1 MKKLLIAGTAL
12 AVLIATPALAADMAL
27 KAPPPPPAPVWSWTG
42 FYVGGNAGYGWGDAN
57 DKMTLGGLWPT
68 DGSGDNLFVGPL
80 GNHRLRPNGFT
91 GGVEAGYNYQTGRW
105 VWGIEADW
113 DYFGLKKNFSA
124 TTNAA
129 SGDSYAFASSYKSNW
144 LVTVRPRL
152 GYAFDRFLV
161 YATGGLAIADQTFS
175 QNITQLNIA
184 FTEGGSVS
192 KTTAGWTVGA
202 GTEYALDNHWSVK
215 AEYLYVDPGSVSF
228 SSAGVTSPTCG
239 CIGGN
244 LYNATHS
251 AHLEANIVR
260 GGINYKF
267 W

>member
-1 MKKLLIAGTAL
+1 MKQLATAIAAIALIG
-12 AVLIATPALAADMAL
+12 TPAVAADMAV
-27 KAPPPPPAPVWSWTG
+27 KAPPRPPAPIPVFSWTG
-42 FYVGGNAGYGWGDAN
+42 FYVGGNAGYGWVDAN
-57 DKMTLGGLWPT
+57 DEMTLGGDWLT
-68 DGSGDNLFVGPL
+68 DGTGDNLFVDPL

-91 GGVEAGYNYQTGRW
+91 GGVEAGYNYQTGPW

-113 DYFGLKKNFSA
+113 EYFGLKDNFSA
-124 TTNAA
+124 TVTNAA
-129 SGDSYAFASSYKSNW
+129 STDSYAFASSYKSNW

-175 QNITQLNIA
+175 QNITQLNVA
-184 FTEGGSVS
+184 FVEGGSVS
-192 KTTAGWTVGA
+192 KTTTGWTVGA

-228 SSAGVTSPTCG
+228 STFGDTAPAYTAV
-239 CIGGN
+239 
-244 LYNATHS
+244 HS
-251 AHLEANIVR
+251 AHLKANIVR
-260 GGINYKF
+260 GGINYRF